1 MTPVERIEAAR
12 KSLREAEHEIAAAL
26 KDNNSRA
33 RAPFV
38 RLLHE
43 VRGMLSPAFP
53 YTSQAGQDQIVD
65 RIFKGKRDGTF
76 VDVGA
81 YDGVSGSNSL
91 FFEKWRG
98 WSGVMVEP
106 VALQRERPEMQRS
119 TPFLPAAVA
128 AENGHASFM
137 AVTEGYTQMSGL
149 VDQYDASMLDRVRA
163 DPRHEEQMITV
174 ETRTLSAILTEAD
187 IINPDF
193 ISLDIEGGELAALE
207 AFPFEAH
214 RVQAWAIENNNGR
227 PDIANL
233 MRAKGYNLI
242 EFCGPD
248 EIYALP
254 QVV

>member
-1 MTPVERIEAAR
+1 MTPVERIADAR
-12 KSLREAEHEIAAAL
+12 KSLRTAEREITAAL
-26 KDNNSRA
+26 KSNQSRA

-38 RLLHE
+38 RMLHE
-43 VRGMLSPAFP
+43 VRGMLNPAYP
-53 YTSQAGQDQIVD
+53 YASQAGQDQVID
-65 RIFKGKRDGTF
+65 QIFKGKRSGTF

-81 YDGVSGSNSL
+81 YDGISGSNSL
-91 FFEKWRG
+91 FFERSRG

-106 VALQRERPEMQRS
+106 VAMQRIRAQEQRIA
-119 TPFLPAAVA
+119 PCLPYAVA
-128 AENGHASFM
+128 AEDGTASFM

-149 VDQYDASMLDRVRA
+149 VDQYDTDMLDRVRA
-163 DPRHEEQMITV
+163 DPRHTEEMITV
-174 ETRTLSAILTEAD
+174 ETRTLSGILIEAGIPD
-187 IINPDF
+187 PDF

-207 AFPFEAH
+207 AFPFDDH
-214 RVQAWAIENNNGR
+214 RVKAWAIENNTSS

-254 QVV
+254 KVV